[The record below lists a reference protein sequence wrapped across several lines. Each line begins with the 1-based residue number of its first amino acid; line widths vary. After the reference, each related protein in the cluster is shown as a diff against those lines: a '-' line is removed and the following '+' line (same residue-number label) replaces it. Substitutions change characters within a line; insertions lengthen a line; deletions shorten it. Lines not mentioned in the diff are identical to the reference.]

1 MTKRQE
7 NQQRA
12 CDRFIEHTARI
23 DAILKRLQGA
33 CDDHFG
39 THPEEINWGDTGF
52 IADIVSDLEDISDR
66 VFKEGE
72 YSQENAQ

>member
-1 MTKRQE
+1 MTKSQE

-23 DAILKRLQGA
+23 DAILKRLQA
-33 CDDHFG
+33 AFDEHFG
-39 THPEEINWGDTGF
+39 KTPEEINWGDTGF
-52 IADIVSDLEDISDR
+52 VVDIVADLELISDR

-72 YSQENAQ
+72 YA

>member
-1 MTKRQE
+1 MTKSQE

-39 THPEEINWGDTGF
+39 THPEDIRWGDAGF
-52 IADIVSDLEDISDR
+52 LADIVSDLQHITDR

-72 YSQENAQ
+72 YA

>member
-1 MTKRQE
+1 MTKSQE

-23 DAILKRLQGA
+23 DAILKRLQAA

-52 IADIVSDLEDISDR
+52 IADIVADLELISDK

-72 YSQENAQ
+72 YA